1 VLEGGG
7 GKQRLA
13 VIDGGRANQPPV
25 RFTAVL
31 RRCSGSW
38 AMGRCA
44 STRRGG

>member
-7 GKQRLA
+7 GKRRLA
-13 VIDGGRANQPPV
+13 VIDGGRANRPPV
-25 RFTAVL
+25 RFMTVL
-31 RRCSGSW
+31 RRCSGSR